1 MEHNTNR
8 NFTDYLSIAV
18 TTFGVGY
25 LPLMPGTFGSA
36 VAIGIYL
43 LIRQLEISA
52 GAWLV
57 GVGWRATSADAWL
70 AFASLLAFLLFILL
84 GIWASLRATKI
95 FSDKDPQKVVVDEVM
110 GQLLVFF
117 FVPLGISWWLV
128 LAGFGLFRLFDI
140 WKPYPIDSLQDLP
153 GGIGVCADDLLAGF
167 YGGICLNLLYAISLS
182 FS

>member
-1 MEHNTNR
+1 
-8 NFTDYLSIAV
+8 
-18 TTFGVGY
+18 
-25 LPLMPGTFGSA
+25 MPGTFGSA

-43 LIRQLEISA
+43 LIRQAEISA
-52 GAWLV
+52 EQYLV
-57 GVGWRATSADAWL
+57 GLGWGVAKADAWL
-70 AFASLLAFLLFILL
+70 AFGSLLAFLLFMLL
-84 GIWASLRATKI
+84 GVWASLRATKL

-153 GGIGVCADDLLAGF
+153 GGLGVCADDLLAGV

-182 FS
+182 L